1 MSKLLTIWNGSAS
14 IVYVIAFEGIDQ
26 VDYFG
31 DKMNGE
37 VNKDTHHQSSIYL
50 VFSKKSSIVLA
61 TAVFSC
67 QQTYYEILLENRSGA
82 AQLIK

>member
-1 MSKLLTIWNGSAS
+1 MNFEMSKLLTIWNGSAS

-37 VNKDTHHQSSIYL
+37 VNKDTHTPP
-50 VFSKKSSIVLA
+50 K
-61 TAVFSC
+61 
-67 QQTYYEILLENRSGA
+67 
-82 AQLIK
+82 